1 MKKLLGII
9 CFVALACVAVAQTP
23 QEIISR
29 MEAELDKHESEGI
42 IMTVDVKVPIL
53 GLMTTKTYTLGNKTR
68 ADAVIMGTDII
79 TWTDGKTSWKYNAKK
94 NEVEIAKLENEITP
108 EDDTEM
114 FDGITDDYDVSI
126 NKETANT
133 WILICKKLKSN
144 KDKDVPK
151 RMELVV
157 TKGTFMPVSLKTKLS
172 GMTITMR
179 DISFGVTEKQVTFN
193 AKDYPGLT
201 IVDKR

>member
-1 MKKLLGII
+1 MKKLFGII
-9 CFVALACVAVAQTP
+9 CFVVMTGFTLAQTP

-29 MEAELDKHESEGI
+29 METELDKHESEGI
-42 IMTVDVKVPIL
+42 IMTLDVKVPIL
-53 GLMTTKTYTLGNKTR
+53 GTMTTKTYTLGNKTR
-68 ADAVIMGTDII
+68 ADAVIMGADIV

-94 NEVEIAKLENEITP
+94 NEVEISRLENETTP

-114 FDGITDDYDVSI
+114 FNGITDDYNVSI
-126 NKETANT
+126 NKETENT
-133 WILICKKLKSN
+133 WTLICKKSKSN
-144 KDKDVPK
+144 KDKDAPK
-151 RMELVV
+151 KMELVV

-172 GMTITMR
+172 GMKITMR

-193 AKDYPGLT
+193 AKDYPGVT